1 MNTALHTTPI
11 QGHRFVSWALVAGM
25 LLFALNSYPM
35 MYKGYDIWYHIEG
48 IRNPGMHINVFWHQA
63 WHQIINLLKINENEL
78 ALRALVVH
86 RAQTLLTF
94 VLLASSAF
102 IFLSTALNRLDT
114 HIKLQLTTVAVIVW
128 QVLHGTYSSPAGE
141 PHDSYKHVMSWLQ
154 WYSVNYQIALPLFF
168 FGSATLLKTVTS
180 KGTPTTLFWSAL
192 TLVTAYL
199 IARIHAAELVYFL
212 FVAGG
217 IFVIYVLPF
226 QRWYVLLLTAVVL
239 VLALKLGLMFSYRQ
253 PVILE
258 LMHPSRWSELVG
270 RMNEFGHLLV
280 GSNLNRS
287 ETTWHS
293 LYTVSLMAAVGT
305 VFWAKHKG
313 AVQLAL
319 LLVFSSLLAIGIQI
333 HHSAGLLAL
342 VIGEYVT
349 WRFGFSTLL
358 FVAIPLLVGV
368 WLERRPHTDSPM
380 RTSVLALGVPTGLL
394 VLVALYSRFFEPLHP
409 AYNFAKSVLF
419 SLDPV
424 LGHFPGVQP

>member
-1 MNTALHTTPI
+1 MNTALHPTTI
-11 QGHRFVSWALVAGM
+11 QGHRFITWALVAGM
-25 LLFALNSYPM
+25 VLFALNSYPM
-35 MYKGYDIWYHIEG
+35 MYPGYDFHFHLESIKHNYHA
-48 IRNPGMHINVFWHQA
+48 NNFWHMQWA
-63 WHQIINLLKINENEL
+63 GVFKYLNTPDVEPLRGLIVHRTQTFLTL
-78 ALRALVVH
+78 ALLV
-86 RAQTLLTF
+86 
-94 VLLASSAF
+94 ASAYL
-102 IFLSTALNRLDT
+102 FLGTALKNLDK
-114 HIKLQLTTVAVIVW
+114 HAKFQLATLAVAIW
-128 QVLHGTYSSPAGE
+128 LMMHGTYSSPAGE
-141 PHDSYKHVMSWLQ
+141 PHYSARHVLSWLQ
-154 WYSVNYQIALPLFF
+154 WYSVNYQIALPMFF
-168 FGSATLLKTVTS
+168 FGSATLLKAVTAS
-180 KGTPTTLFWSAL
+180 HLRHTAWWSAL
-192 TLVTAYL
+192 TLITAYL

-226 QRWYVLLLTAVVL
+226 QRWYVLLLTAAL
-239 VLALKLGLMFSYRQ
+239 LLLALKLGLTFSYRQ

-258 LMHPSRWSELVG
+258 LMHPSRWGELMAK
-270 RMNEFGHLLV
+270 MNEFGHLLV
-280 GSNLNRS
+280 GNNLNRS

-305 VFWAKHKG
+305 IVWAKNKG
-313 AVQLAL
+313 AVQLGL

-333 HHSAGLLAL
+333 HHSAGLLGL

-368 WLERRPHTDSPM
+368 WLERRPNTDSPL
-380 RTSVLALGVPTGLL
+380 RTSVLALGLPTGLL

-424 LGHFPGVQP
+424 LGHFPINP